1 MNPFMLPVNDHTPT
15 PQTGLIKTVKGDAAQ
30 LGDDIRMKVRHVNLL
45 CACKVL
51 IRNLPASKYIQ
62 QTLC

>member
-1 MNPFMLPVNDHTPT
+1 MTTH
-15 PQTGLIKTVKGDAAQ
+15 QHHTGLSKTVKGDAAK